1 MCIRDRLCKGCKLC
15 EKECPMGM
23 AKVEDGKASINAQ
36 GCNHCGRCIRKCPF
50 GAIQTQTAGYL
61 VYLGGRWGKRTA
73 MGRPLS
79 VIISSEEEVLS
90 LVEKCILLFKAYGQP
105 KERFADTVTR
115 LGFEKVQAMLLSNEL
130 LERKE
135 EILAQ

>member
-1 MCIRDRLCKGCKLC
+1 MHV
-15 EKECPMGM
+15 
-23 AKVEDGKASINAQ
+23 AKVVEGKAVIDPNT
-36 GCNHCGRCIRKCPF
+36 CNHCGRCIRKCPF
-50 GAIQTQTAGYL
+50 HAIEAQTTGYL

-90 LVEKCILLFKAYGQP
+90 LVEKCLLLFKAYGQP

-115 LGFEKVQAMLLSNEL
+115 LGFEKVQEMLLSNEL

-135 EILAQ
+135 EILEQETIGGASC

>member
-1 MCIRDRLCKGCKLC
+1 MGCDLC
-15 EKECPMGM
+15 EKECPINAVKM
-23 AKVEDGKASINAQ
+23 VDGKAAIDGEN
-36 GCNHCGRCIRKCPF
+36 CNHCGRCIRKCPF
-50 GAIQTQTAGYL
+50 QAIENQTAGYL

-79 VIISSEEEVLS
+79 VIIPDEEQVLD

-105 KERFADTVTR
+105 KERFADTVAR
-115 LGFEKVQAMLLSNEL
+115 LGFEKVQEMLLSDQL
-130 LERKE
+130 LARKE